1 MFGRGRRCPWRPHF
15 LKGKDKGEGRNRISL
30 MTTDKSFVLFLFFG
44 FYLYRGEFDTKGRQ
58 KGRKGSWKQRNQRWS
73 QVDRRRRNRP
83 LDSLCRFGRAHVFLL
98 VKMRMLR
105 EYK

>member
-1 MFGRGRRCPWRPHF
+1 
-15 LKGKDKGEGRNRISL
+15 

-73 QVDRRRRNRP
+73 QVDRRRNRP

-98 VKMRMLR
+98 VKMRGSLEKVEFQTGHSGMECDTTHSWKR
-105 EYK
+105 CPSCS